1 MELGPFARLAV
12 LALVGIVVVAAVLEL
27 VEATR
32 DGRLGGGDR
41 ADTGSEGAVDE
52 APTEAAVAGEVVVS
66 AAASLTEAVAAL
78 EAAFEDAH
86 PAVDV
91 VTNIGGSA
99 TLAEQV
105 AGGAPVDVFVAAND
119 AVMQRLRDDGLL
131 ATAPETLATTSLAI
145 AVPAG
150 NPAGVA
156 SVDDLADTS
165 LFLGLCAPG
174 QPCGDYAR
182 EALAAAGLDG
192 DALADTSEPDV
203 RALLAKV
210 VAGELDAGIVYATD
224 VIAAGDDV
232 EGFAIDGPV
241 VTYPIAVVADAP
253 NLLAAEA
260 FATFATSPSG
270 HAAIAPLG
278 FGTPG

>member
-1 MELGPFARLAV
+1 VELGPFARLAV
-12 LALVGIVVVAAVLEL
+12 LVVLGVVVVAAVLEL
-27 VEATR
+27 VDASR
-32 DGRLGGGDR
+32 DGRLGNEDP
-41 ADTGSEGAVDE
+41 ASQASEDTTDEGPVEE
-52 APTEAAVAGEVVVS
+52 ALAGTVVVS

-78 EAAFEDAH
+78 EVAFEEAF

-91 VTNIGGSA
+91 VTNVGGSA

-105 AGGAPVDVFVAAND
+105 AGGAPVDVLVSAND
-119 AVMQRLRDDGLL
+119 AVMDRLRDDDLL
-131 ATAPETLATTSLAI
+131 ATVPETLAATSLAI

-156 SVDDLADTS
+156 SVEDLADTS
-165 LFLGLCAPG
+165 LFLGLCAAG

-182 EALAAAGLDG
+182 EALADVGLDG

-224 VIAAGDDV
+224 VVAAGADV
-232 EGFAIDGPV
+232 EGIAIDGPV
-241 VTYPIAVVADAP
+241 VTYPVAVVADAP
-253 NLLAAEA
+253 NLRGAEA
-260 FATFATSPSG
+260 FAAFATSPEG
-270 HAAIAPLG
+270 FAAIAPLG
-278 FGTPG
+278 FDPPG